1 MNFHLGDSNF
11 SSASD
16 QADPGDNQERVAAE
30 AFPSELSKSTTAGDK
45 GSKVPSDDVGSAR
58 LTDYLGDQERSKSN
72 LAFSF
77 VTGDG
82 NGTEL
87 KLAARIGAGNISH
100 RNTESSAAGD
110 PNNFYKQGG
119 GARFSF
125 QLHRTEA

>member
-11 SSASD
+11 SSAGD
-16 QADPGDNQERVAAE
+16 QADPGDNQERVVAE
-30 AFPSELSKSTTAGDK
+30 AFPSQLSKAAAPADRSPIASADDAG
-45 GSKVPSDDVGSAR
+45 GSR
-58 LTDYLGDQERSKSN
+58 LTDYRGEQESKSN

-82 NGTEL
+82 KGAEL
-87 KLAARIGAGNISH
+87 KLAARIGAGNISQ
-100 RNTESSAAGD
+100 RNSDSGSAGD
-110 PNNFYKQGG
+110 PSNFYKQGG